1 MTKTVRDLQDI
12 LFTEIDNIINS
23 SSKNEGDFRRATAR
37 NSAVNETARTIIQ
50 AGDLVLRATVEAS
63 TASRTNR
70 ELDSGVVYKLTGI
83 SDENTKA
90 RIEVSTGKQDQ
101 AELGTGS

>member
-1 MTKTVRDLQDI
+1 MAKTVRDLQDI
-12 LFTEIDNIINS
+12 LFNEIDNIIAS
-23 SSKNEGDFRRATAR
+23 SGKNEGDFRRAVSR

-70 ELDSGVVYKLTGI
+70 ELDGGVVYKLTGI
-83 SDENTKA
+83 SNENTA
-90 RIEVSTGKQDQ
+90 ERIAISTGTQDK
-101 AELGTGS
+101 A

>member
-12 LFTEIDNIINS
+12 LFTEIDNIIDS

-63 TASRTNR
+63 VASRTGH
-70 ELDSGVVYKLTGI
+70 ELDVGVVHKLTGI

-90 RIEVSTGKQDQ
+90 RNEVSTRQQNK
-101 AELGTGS
+101 T

>member
-12 LFTEIDNIINS
+12 LFAEIDNIINS
-23 SSKNEGDFRRATAR
+23 ADKSEVDFRRATMR
-37 NSAVNETARTIIQ
+37 NAAVNETAHTILK

-90 RIEVSTGKQDQ
+90 RIGVSTGKQDQ